1 MDIQAVIAEAQSSA
15 ETAKAETPA
24 ETTAQQS
31 EVETAEQSPKEATAE
46 VNEDLS
52 KKTDAELTPEQLAKR
67 ERNRQ
72 SHLNRQQ
79 AKMRRENRE
88 LRELV
93 QKLNQKTSTSQ
104 PQEGGAPVPPS
115 EDNFNT
121 WEEFRAA
128 ERKFYEDL
136 ADWKI
141 EQKLSDR
148 DKKTAE
154 TTKTQQVDS
163 YKAERLNEHVT
174 KEVEF
179 AKQVPDYEATVYGDY
194 ADFMNNLPLPVAEA
208 LLEADNAS
216 LALYALAKEGTLEQ
230 LEDLSPYQIAMAIGK
245 AEVRGEKYLNR
256 NTATNAP
263 APVAAAKGTGKPTK
277 SFMDM
282 PMDDLLSQFRNRG

>member
-24 ETTAQQS
+24 ETPAPQS
-31 EVETAEQSPKEATAE
+31 EVKADEAPQKEATE
-46 VNEDLS
+46 VKEDLS

-72 SHLNRQQ
+72 SHLNRQL

-88 LRELV
+88 LKETALKFT
-93 QKLNQKTSTSQ
+93 QQQSTP
-104 PQEGGAPVPPS
+104 PQAGAAPVPPN
-115 EDNFNT
+115 EDNFQT
-121 WEEFRAA
+121 WEELRAA
-128 ERKFYEDL
+128 ERKYYEDL
-136 ADWKI
+136 AEWKI

-148 DKKTAE
+148 DKKSAE
-154 TTKTQQVDS
+154 TAKTQQVDG
-163 YKAERLNEHVT
+163 YKTEKLNEHAA

-194 ADFMNNLPLPVAEA
+194 ADFMQNLPLPVAEA
-208 LLEADNAS
+208 LIEADNAS

-230 LEDLSPYQIAMAIGK
+230 LEDMSPYRISMEIGK
-245 AEVRGEKYLNR
+245 AELRGEKYLNQ

-263 APVAAAKGTGKPTK
+263 TPVTAAKGTGKPTK
-277 SFMDM
+277 SLIDM
-282 PMDDLLSQFRNRG
+282 PMDELLSQFRTRG

>member
-1 MDIQAVIAEAQSSA
+1 MDIQAVIAEAQSST
-15 ETAKAETPA
+15 ETATAETPA
-24 ETTAQQS
+24 ETTAPQS
-31 EVETAEQSPKEATAE
+31 EVETAEQSPKEATEAK
-46 VNEDLS
+46 EDVGNKPDS
-52 KKTDAELTPEQLAKR
+52 ELTPEQLAKR

-72 SHLNRQQ
+72 SHMNRQQ

-88 LRELV
+88 LRDLV
-93 QKLNQKTSTSQ
+93 QKLNQQTSVNQ

-154 TTKTQQVDS
+154 TAKTQQVDG
-163 YKAERLNEHVT
+163 YKAEKLNEHAT

-179 AKQVPDYEATVYGDY
+179 AKQVPDYESTVYGDY

-208 LLEADNAS
+208 LIEADNPS
-216 LALYALAKEGTLEQ
+216 LALYALAKEGLLEQ
-230 LEDLSPYQIAMAIGK
+230 LEDLSPYRISMEIGK

-256 NTATNAP
+256 NKATNAP
-263 APVAAAKGTGKPTK
+263 PPVEAAKGTGKPSK

-282 PMDDLLSQFRNRG
+282 PMDELLSQFRNR